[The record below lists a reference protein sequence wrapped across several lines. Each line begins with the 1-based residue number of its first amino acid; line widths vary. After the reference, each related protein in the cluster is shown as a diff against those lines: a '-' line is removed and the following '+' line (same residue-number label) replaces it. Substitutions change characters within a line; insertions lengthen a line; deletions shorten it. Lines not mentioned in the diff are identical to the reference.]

1 MAIIPASWLI
11 HHGSPARTMERSH
24 FGGVVHRA
32 RVSRTVIDSR
42 RRPMTRAA
50 VLIFVG
56 VQVAVFGMVAKE
68 AYSLSMEIATLKQRI
83 AATALAE
90 REAALKDECVGSI
103 WPNIPLQCLK
113 RIPPS
118 HGRVDE

>member
-1 MAIIPASWLI
+1 
-11 HHGSPARTMERSH
+11 
-24 FGGVVHRA
+24 
-32 RVSRTVIDSR
+32 
-42 RRPMTRAA
+42 MTRVV

-56 VQVAVFGMVAKE
+56 AQVAVFGILAKE

-83 AATALAE
+83 TATALAQ
-90 REAALKDECVGSI
+90 REAALKDECAGSI

-118 HGRVDE
+118 YGRVDE